1 MFYFNPVRPPYNGDR
16 VDNDYLNAVDNYIDE
31 AWLQEKFGE
40 ALEREREDASST

>member
-1 MFYFNPVRPPYNGDR
+1 MFYFNPIPLPCLDDEA
-16 VDNDYLNAVDNYIDE
+16 DNDYLNAVDNYIDE